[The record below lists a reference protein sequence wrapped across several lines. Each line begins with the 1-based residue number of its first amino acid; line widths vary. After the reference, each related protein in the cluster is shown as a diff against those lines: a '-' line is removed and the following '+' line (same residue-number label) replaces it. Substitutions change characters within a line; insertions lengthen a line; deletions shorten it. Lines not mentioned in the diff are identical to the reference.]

1 MLAEAGIKAG
11 RPKKGNRDT
20 LSLFSVS
27 NTESKRWQLVA
38 AGIAASFSQRW
49 AAEVEM
55 PAALSAA
62 YLPALASMLL
72 VPPFPPRGRLFI
84 AANERQRWRCRRP

>member
-1 MLAEAGIKAG
+1 
-11 RPKKGNRDT
+11 
-20 LSLFSVS
+20 
-27 NTESKRWQLVA
+27 
-38 AGIAASFSQRW
+38 
-49 AAEVEM
+49 M